1 MRSVGHANYAPHA
14 LHAHRLWMKLWT
26 VLGVAEEN
34 TSQPAS
40 NGVVSRRLPLGS
52 HSQPSAAPGAA
63 TAAVYG
69 PAVPAWANWVFPR
82 MHRAYDDY
90 ESYY

>member
-1 MRSVGHANYAPHA
+1 MRSVEHANFAPHA
-14 LHAHRLWMKLWT
+14 LHAHRLWMNLWT

-34 TSQPAS
+34 ASQPAS
-40 NGVVSRRLPLGS
+40 NGVVSGRLALVGHSPRRT
-52 HSQPSAAPGAA
+52 APRAA
-63 TAAVYG
+63 TAAVH
-69 PAVPAWANWVFPR
+69 PRTLPAWANLVFPR